1 VRFHEVAAT
10 LQAEERTVF
19 EMVWYLGASQAEI
32 AELLGC
38 SERTVR
44 RRWEAARDHFQSRF
58 RGEAP

>member
-1 VRFHEVAAT
+1 
-10 LQAEERTVF
+10 
-19 EMVWYLGASQAEI
+19 MVWYLGASQAEI